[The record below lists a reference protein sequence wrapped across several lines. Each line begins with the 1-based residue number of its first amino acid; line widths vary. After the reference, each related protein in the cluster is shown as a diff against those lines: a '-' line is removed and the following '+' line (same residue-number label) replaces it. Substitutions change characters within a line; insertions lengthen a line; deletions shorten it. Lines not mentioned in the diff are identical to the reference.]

1 MTGKIYARKRIKR
14 HREMRKEKEAFKRF
28 ETELAALKRLNH
40 EHLVRVHGS
49 YTDDKYVALLM
60 SPVADYNL
68 KVYLQRPI
76 QKIEMPTF
84 RRWYGCLANA
94 IAYLKEEQIR
104 HKDIK
109 PENILVKGKTV
120 FLTDF
125 GTAWDWSDS
134 KFADSV
140 TKGSFEAFTP
150 RYASPEVVS
159 GHLRFFRSLACYTY
173 YYTPQSFRDYDSIC
187 FFSSHISTKCVS
199 SYMSNT
205 NFEKFR

>member
-159 GHLRFFRSLACYTY
+159 GHPRFFSLRVSLVAHIIIL
-173 YYTPQSFRDYDSIC
+173 FRVFAIAIECLFLSAYLHQVRL
-187 FFSSHISTKCVS
+187 FPH
-199 SYMSNT
+199 
-205 NFEKFR
+205 E

>member
-68 KVYLQRPI
+68 KVYLQRPV
-76 QKIEMPTF
+76 QKTEMPTF

-94 IAYLKEEQIR
+94 IAYLKDMEIR

-109 PENILVKGKTV
+109 PENILVKGKTI

-134 KFADSV
+134 KFADSI
-140 TKGSFEAFTP
+140 TKGTLEAYTP

-159 GHLRFFRSLACYTY
+159 EHESLFLASLSSIITLLIFRTSRSRMCLSLILA
-173 YYTPQSFRDYDSIC
+173 D
-187 FFSSHISTKCVS
+187 
-199 SYMSNT
+199 
-205 NFEKFR
+205 